1 MKKRNYILFTIGILL
16 IVLLCFLG
24 IKSNTSLLNSKN
36 SNNELSFYEED
47 AFANENI
54 FENSYSKVLKIGD
67 KLDIKDIVVNKDIS
81 TIKYVSNSDETVTQ
95 VENNIITAITDGE
108 SIITYKLGDEEI
120 TINITVESTTST
132 ALSSEKSAGQV
143 FFLNT
148 QTATLETNEAIL
160 IKGANEEY
168 ALLDTSNKMINSS
181 CQSLVRRIQYYAN
194 SKKVTLKYVILSHY
208 HGDHIN
214 CYAPLLNDN
223 NITVENVVLKDTML
237 SHSIYKDMVN
247 KSKSKNVNIIK
258 TNKIKD
264 GDYLA
269 LGNTKLYLYNTDDVF
284 ENNKK
289 CYNQVKIIKFKSIE
303 KTSDLTNAFLKKDNN
318 YFIMNSASESNY
330 TTTSSKNKRKIDILP
345 DNNNNITF
353 YAKKRE
359 IRNSCSEN
367 ANSIAVLV
375 DFSINGNDH
384 RYAYLPSDIEN
395 NGYPIWGA
403 YNKRV
408 NRIIYGSGT
417 TYPYKVRDGEIKS
430 RSTVVHRA
438 SEYRAAQ
445 AVKDKIGENNL
456 FKITIYQQSH
466 HGYNNAKDALEILG
480 FDKERPANYPLYAI
494 ATLVDKQKKAVSDYL
509 QSNSYMKLYKAT
521 NNGKNNMSTGIYE
534 YGISC
539 NISTTGTT
547 RCTGNA

>member
-1 MKKRNYILFTIGILL
+1 MKKINYILFTIGALL
-16 IVLLCFLG
+16 IVLLCFFG
-24 IKSNTSLLNSKN
+24 IKSNTNFLNSKN
-36 SNNELSFYEED
+36 QNNELTFYEED

-120 TINITVESTTST
+120 KINITVESTTST

-160 IKGANEEY
+160 IKGSNEEY
-168 ALLDTSNKMINSS
+168 ALLDTSNKIINSS

-208 HGDHIN
+208 HGDHIR
-214 CYAPLLNDN
+214 CYGPLLDDK

-237 SHSIYKDMVN
+237 SHSVYIDMVN

-258 TNKIKD
+258 TNIIKE
-264 GDYLA
+264 GDYLT
-269 LGNTKLYLYNTDDVF
+269 LGNTNLYLYNTNDVF

-303 KTSDLTNAFLKKDNN
+303 KTGDLTNAFLKKDNN

-330 TTTSSKNKRKIDILP
+330 TTTSSKYKRNINVLP
-345 DNNNNITF
+345 DNNNAITF
-353 YAKKRE
+353 YAKKRAS
-359 IRNSCSEN
+359 RNSCSEN

-375 DFSINGNDH
+375 DFKVNENDH

-395 NGYPIWGA
+395 NGYPVWGA

-408 NRIIYGSGT
+408 DRVIYGTGT
-417 TYPYKVRDGEIKS
+417 TYSYKVKNGSLTSGSNI
-430 RSTVVHRA
+430 VHYA
-438 SEYRAAQ
+438 SEYRAAK
-445 AVKDKIGENNL
+445 AVKEKIGENNL
-456 FKITIYQQSH
+456 SKITIYQQSH
-466 HGYNNAKDALEILG
+466 HGYNNAKDALEILE
-480 FDKERPANYPLYAI
+480 FDKERSTNYPLYAI

>member
-47 AFANENI
+47 AFVNENI

-67 KLDIKDIVVNKDIS
+67 KLDIKDIVVNKDLS

-367 ANSIAVLV
+367 ANSITVLV
-375 DFSINGNDH
+375 DFTVNENDH